1 MTKILKLI
9 NPEYDNFE
17 NEKNRIDKFNAVCF
31 TAGKNSKDSF
41 YNAII
46 FGVNQKL
53 KLKLTNINVNV
64 NVKSFVYDVN
74 EILREENLLL

>member
-1 MTKILKLI
+1 MEFFQLYAEDEDGDLEMEEAAEDIKKIG
-9 NPEYDNFE
+9 Y
-17 NEKNRIDKFNAVCF
+17 EKNRIDKFNAVCF

-53 KLKLTNINVNV
+53 KLKC
-64 NVKSFVYDVN
+64 K
-74 EILREENLLL
+74 R

>member
-1 MTKILKLI
+1 MEFFQLYAEDADGDLEMEEAAEDIKKIG
-9 NPEYDNFE
+9 Y
-17 NEKNRIDKFNAVCF
+17 EKNRIDKFNAVCF

-53 KLKLTNINVNV
+53 KLKC
-64 NVKSFVYDVN
+64 K
-74 EILREENLLL
+74 R